1 MHVNIEITWAI
12 SGIAQHSR
20 WPVVG
25 NRVSIVVESR
35 GEVVRQAGPRI
46 EDNRCPK
53 TLGQV
58 IKPKQVECLASIV
71 VGATP
76 VAVGVVVV
84 GREGSEGAG
93 AIQCVRQRVLA
104 HDLKLAPLPTIG
116 QGGAVSPGRRG
127 RLVFI
132 NDHEVWS
139 RNYGG
144 SGKRSVNVP

>member
-93 AIQCVRQRVLA
+93 AIQCARQGVLA
-104 HDLKLAPLPTIG
+104 HDLKLAPLPTKF
-116 QGGAVSPGRRG
+116 GAGTTVVPGKGALTFRR
-127 RLVFI
+127 R
-132 NDHEVWS
+132 
-139 RNYGG
+139 
-144 SGKRSVNVP
+144 